1 MHNESMAGK
10 LQTIKARVEPNGT
23 VRLLQPV
30 YLDHAA
36 DAVLTFHIEESDE
49 PNAET
54 RAALEESTEGK
65 ERFDTVEELFVDLE
79 N

>member
-1 MHNESMAGK
+1 MAGS

-36 DAVLTFHIEESDE
+36 DAVLTFHIEEPHE

-54 RAALEESTEGK
+54 RAALEESTDEL
-65 ERFDTVEELFVDLE
+65 ERFDSVEALFADLE